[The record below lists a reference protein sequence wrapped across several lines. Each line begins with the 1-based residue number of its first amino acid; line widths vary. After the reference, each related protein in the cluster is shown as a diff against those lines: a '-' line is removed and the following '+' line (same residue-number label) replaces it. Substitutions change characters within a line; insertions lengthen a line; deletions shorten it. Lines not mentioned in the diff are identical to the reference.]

1 MSISTQSEEL
11 QKKRAQWENE
21 LRSFDEKEKTI
32 GTSLKVLEEKVEVRE
47 LEDKVK
53 AKRAIVEQLE
63 SKKRNLEN
71 QLGKPHS

>member
-1 MSISTQSEEL
+1 MSMSTQSEEL
-11 QKKRAQWENE
+11 QKKRAQLENE

-32 GTSLKVLEEKVEVRE
+32 GTSMKVLEEKEVRE

-53 AKRAIVEQLE
+53 AKRAVVEQME
-63 SKKRNLEN
+63 AKKRNLEN